1 MLKARA
7 RGRAG
12 FPMWL
17 VIALSIL
24 LLAAGIAEEIRLR
37 RLSDRVPLRILVNGT
52 RGKSSVTRMLVAAL
66 NGCGIRTSG
75 KTTGSA
81 ARFIF
86 PDLSEEPVPR
96 RRGIMMV
103 AEHTLLFKKAVE
115 HGSQAIVCECM
126 AIREENQQ
134 VVGSRLVRPSIT
146 IITNAR
152 PDHIDLMGKTSE
164 ETARVLCRCIG
175 PSEDV
180 FTSDHTVE
188 AELAAA
194 AEDGGVRVHFAA
206 TVEESGKDVL
216 NKCSFRVHEEN
227 LALVLAVCRHLGLD
241 DGKVLESVTRAVP
254 DPGMTDILEVDGHTV
269 VNGFAAN
276 DPESAKRLF
285 EGRDIRDVT
294 VVYNNR
300 ADREFR
306 LPMFR
311 DLLAEMEVDD
321 IVVTGD
327 NTGKCRRMF
336 EKAIP
341 GCNVRMVGKDGIGM
355 AVLDSCR
362 HDVVCM
368 GNIKGAGERMLEVFG
383 NAV

>member
-1 MLKARA
+1 
-7 RGRAG
+7 
-12 FPMWL
+12 MWL

-52 RGKSSVTRMLVAAL
+52 RGKSTVTRMLIAAL

-96 RRGIMMV
+96 KRGIMMV
-103 AEHTLLFKKAVE
+103 AEHIMLFRKAVE
-115 HGSQAIVCECM
+115 HDSQAIVCECM

-134 VVGSRLVRPSIT
+134 VVGSKLVRPSIT
-146 IITNAR
+146 VITNAR
-152 PDHIDLMGKTSE
+152 PDHIDLMGNTAE
-164 ETARVLCRCIG
+164 ETAQVLCKSIG
-175 PSEDV
+175 PSKHV
-180 FTSDHTVE
+180 FTSDHVVE
-188 AELAAA
+188 AVLKDSAVEVHYAAA
-194 AEDGGVRVHFAA
+194 LDDGV
-206 TVEESGKDVL
+206 TNVL
-216 NKCSFRVHEEN
+216 NKFSFNVHEEN
-227 LALVLAVCRHLGLD
+227 LALVLAVCRHLELD
-241 DGKVLESVTRAVP
+241 ERQVLSSVTAAVP
-254 DPGMTDILEVDGHTV
+254 DPGMADTLEVKGHTV
-269 VNGFAAN
+269 TNGFAAN
-276 DPESAKRLF
+276 DPESARQLF
-285 EGRDIRDVT
+285 DGKDMEEVT

-306 LPMFR
+306 LPLFR
-311 DLLAEMEVDD
+311 DLLAELKVSD

-327 NTGKCRRMF
+327 NTGKCRRLF
-336 EKAIP
+336 SKAMP
-341 GCNVRMVGKDGIGM
+341 GCNVRAVGKEEIDRTFP
-355 AVLDSCR
+355 DSCR
-362 HDVVCM
+362 KDIICM

>member
-1 MLKARA
+1 
-7 RGRAG
+7 
-12 FPMWL
+12 MWL

-52 RGKSSVTRMLVAAL
+52 RGKSSVTRMLIAAL

-96 RRGIMMV
+96 KRGMMMV
-103 AEHTLLFKKAVE
+103 AEHILMFKKAVG
-115 HGSQAIVCECM
+115 HDSQAIVCECM

-134 VVGSRLVRPSIT
+134 VVGSRLVRPSIS

-152 PDHIDLMGKTSE
+152 PDHIDLMGKTAE
-164 ETARVLCRCIG
+164 ETARVLCKSIG

-180 FTSDHTVE
+180 FTSDRIVE
-188 AELAAA
+188 ATLGAGPK
-194 AEDGGVRVHFAA
+194 DSGVRVHYSAEL
-206 TVEESGKDVL
+206 EENEKNVL
-216 NKCSFRVHEEN
+216 NKCSFKVHEEN

-241 DGKVLESVTRAVP
+241 EGKVLGSVTAAVP
-254 DPGMTDILEVDGHTV
+254 DPGMTEPFEVNGHTV
-269 VNGFAAN
+269 INGFAAN
-276 DPESAKRLF
+276 DPESAKQLF
-285 EGRDIRDVT
+285 EGLDIRDVT

-311 DLLAEMEVDD
+311 DLLAKMEVGD

-327 NTGKCRRMF
+327 NTGKCRRLF
-336 EKAIP
+336 ERSIP
-341 GCNVRMVGKDGIGM
+341 GCSVRVVGKEDIDPTVT
-355 AVLDSCR
+355 ASCR
-362 HDVVCM
+362 GTIICM

>member
-1 MLKARA
+1 
-7 RGRAG
+7 
-12 FPMWL
+12 MWL

-52 RGKSSVTRMLVAAL
+52 RGKSTVTRMLIAAL

-96 RRGIMMV
+96 KRGIMMV
-103 AEHTLLFKKAVE
+103 AEHIMLFRKAVE
-115 HGSQAIVCECM
+115 HDSQAIVCECM

-134 VVGSRLVRPSIT
+134 VVGSKLVRPSIT
-146 IITNAR
+146 VITNAR
-152 PDHIDLMGKTSE
+152 PDHIDLMGNTAE
-164 ETARVLCRCIG
+164 ETAEVLCKSIG
-175 PSEDV
+175 PSKDV
-180 FTSDHTVE
+180 FTSDHIVKS
-188 AELAAA
+188 ALKDSGVNIHYAAA
-194 AEDGGVRVHFAA
+194 LDDGVAN
-206 TVEESGKDVL
+206 VL
-216 NKCSFRVHEEN
+216 NKFSFNVHEEN
-227 LALVLAVCRHLGLD
+227 LALVLAVCRHLELD
-241 DGKVLESVTRAVP
+241 ENQVLSSVTAAVP
-254 DPGMTDILEVDGHTV
+254 DPGMADTLEVKGHTIT
-269 VNGFAAN
+269 NGFAAN
-276 DPESAKRLF
+276 DPESARQLF
-285 EGRDIRDVT
+285 DGKDMDDVT

-311 DLLAEMEVDD
+311 DLLASLQVSD

-327 NTGKCRRMF
+327 NTGKCRRLF
-336 EKAIP
+336 SKAMP
-341 GCNVRMVGKDGIGM
+341 GCNVRAVGKEGIDRTFP
-355 AVLDSCR
+355 DSCR
-362 HDVVCM
+362 KDIICL